1 MRVAS
6 LIVLLFAAFPVTVW
20 SGFSMLPGRTCPLAT
35 RDQLLACVS
44 QMDANADDSITPEEI
59 DAFTTAHAEC
69 IPTAVRTILTGANVI
84 TLCDTNADGN
94 LTAADWSAPTGC
106 IKARS
111 RQMALCRAC
120 EKCGLF
126 VLKK

>member
-1 MRVAS
+1 MRA
-6 LIVLLFAAFPVTVW
+6 IVLLILSALPLLAW
-20 SGFSMLPGRTCPLAT
+20 SGFAMLPGRTCPLAT
-35 RDQLLACVS
+35 RDQLLPCIE
-44 QMDANADDSITPEEI
+44 QIDANADGAITPEEV
-59 DAFTTAHAEC
+59 DAFTAAHASC
-69 IPTAVRTILTGANVI
+69 IPAAVRTALTGANVI

-94 LTAADWSAPTGC
+94 LTSTDWSAPTGC
-106 IKARS
+106 FHLRS

>member
-6 LIVLLFAAFPVTVW
+6 LIVLLFAAFPVAVW

-35 RDQLLACVS
+35 RDQLLGCIG

-59 DAFTTAHAEC
+59 DDFLTAHASC
-69 IPTAVRTILTGANVI
+69 ISATVRAALSGANVI

-94 LTAADWSAPTGC
+94 LTATDWSAPTGC
-106 IKARS
+106 LHARS

-120 EKCGLF
+120 DKCGLF
-126 VLKK
+126 VVKK